1 MGKDRCGSMKQIK
14 ILLWFD
20 VEDYVTPESDD
31 AFLKLLQMLDGL
43 GVRATIKFCT
53 KKAERLK
60 ELGRDDIFRYLP
72 NHEIAFHTTAHSVHP
87 LPSEYLDPMG
97 FRDGTEEFYRREK
110 PGFDRLREL
119 TGPHPVSYGH
129 PGMAWAPQAF
139 AAVRAMGVPTYLD
152 AHPILR
158 VDGRP
163 FWYDGIFTLSGLSN
177 ILCSDHDPDQ
187 RVKMKAA
194 FENMDMT
201 GEDIVFFSVYD
212 HPTDLCTTV
221 FWDRV
226 NFADGKN
233 PADYK
238 PAPLRAPG
246 EMEDNIAALREF
258 IEMTLRHENVEY
270 ITATQAIAYGKVD
283 TRPVFAQDLKDFA
296 AGFDG
301 EITFA
306 KIAGR
311 MFAPSEIFSYLA
323 RLLSGRALQ
332 SELLYG
338 PEADVPSEIRDG
350 LFDAKELAEAAFSQ
364 YDSVRG
370 FRQLKTLYE
379 VGRSKLNP
387 LDLFC
392 MMAEAAATGNAQVPY
407 RKGRLAAAD
416 YVDENYQFAGS
427 DWNVW
432 DPGLKGEGIIEHTKL
447 QCWTLKPIIV

>member
-1 MGKDRCGSMKQIK
+1 MKQIK

-20 VEDYVTPESDD
+20 VEDYVTPESND
-31 AFLKLLQMLDGL
+31 AFLKLLQMLDEL

-53 KKAERLK
+53 EKVERLK
-60 ELGRDDIFRYLP
+60 RLGRDDIFRYLP
-72 NHEIAFHTTAHSVHP
+72 NHELAFHTTYHSVHP

-97 FRDGTEEFYRREK
+97 FKDGTEEFYRREK
-110 PGFDRLREL
+110 PGYDRLSEL
-119 TGPHPVSYGH
+119 TGQHPVSYGH
-129 PGMAWAPQAF
+129 PGRAWAPQAF
-139 AAVRAMGVPTYLD
+139 AASRAMGIPTYLD
-152 AHPILR
+152 AHPILN

-163 FWYDGIFTLSGLSN
+163 FWYDGVFTLSGLSN
-177 ILCSDHDPDQ
+177 ILCSDHDPEQ
-187 RVKMKAA
+187 RQKMKAA
-194 FENMDMT
+194 FENLDMR

-212 HPTDLCTTV
+212 HPTDFCTTI

-233 PADYK
+233 PDSYV

-246 EMEDNIAALREF
+246 ETENNIAALREF
-258 IEMTLRHENVEY
+258 IEMTLQHDNVEY
-270 ITATQAIAYGKVD
+270 ITATQAMAYEKVD
-283 TRPVFAQDLKDFA
+283 ARPVFAQDLKEYA

-311 MFAPSEIFSYLA
+311 MFAPSEVFSYLA

-338 PEADVPSEIRDG
+338 PEADVPSEVNDE

-379 VGRSKLNP
+379 VGQSRLNP

-392 MMAEAAATGNAQVPY
+392 MMAEAAATGKEQVPY

-432 DPGLKGEGIIEHTKL
+432 DPDLKGEGIIRHTKL
-447 QCWTLKPIIV
+447 QCWTLKPVIV

>member
-1 MGKDRCGSMKQIK
+1 MKQIK

-72 NHEIAFHTTAHSVHP
+72 HHEIAFHTTAHSVHP
-87 LPSEYLDPMG
+87 LPSEYLDRMG

-110 PGFDRLREL
+110 PGFDQLCEL
-119 TGPHPVSYGH
+119 TGQHPASYGH

-163 FWYDGIFTLSGLSN
+163 FWYDGVFTLSGLSN

-187 RVKMKAA
+187 RAKMKAA

-201 GEDIVFFSVYD
+201 GEDVVFFSVYD
-212 HPTDLCTTV
+212 HPTDLGTTV

-233 PADYK
+233 PAEYK

-258 IEMTLRHENVEY
+258 IEMTLRHSNVEY
-270 ITATQAIAYGKVD
+270 ITATQAMAYEKVCAK
-283 TRPVFAQDLKDFA
+283 PVDAQDLKGFA

-301 EITFA
+301 NVTFA

-323 RLLSGRALQ
+323 RLLGGRALQ

-338 PEADVPSEIRDG
+338 PEKDVPSEVHDEA
-350 LFDAKELAEAAFSQ
+350 FDAKALAEAALSQ

-370 FRQLKTLYE
+370 FKQLKTLYR
-379 VGRSKLNP
+379 VGNSLLNP
-387 LDLFC
+387 VDLFC
-392 MMAEAAATGNAQVPY
+392 MMAECAAVGKASVPF
-407 RKGRLAAAD
+407 RTGRLAAAD
-416 YVDENYQFAGS
+416 YVDGTFRFAGS
-427 DWNVW
+427 GWNVW
-432 DPGLKGEGIIEHTKL
+432 DPSLKGEGIIEQTKL
-447 QCWTLKPIIV
+447 QCWTLKPAIV